1 MIYNVSF
8 VGSDIFVGGSEVEC
22 FVKKIL
28 ANRRIKF
35 FNIKTNEVR
44 KLFSLGSVNF
54 INSSSNSVKTQGD
67 S

>member
-8 VGSDIFVGGSEVEC
+8 VGGDIFVGGSEVEG

-44 KLFSLGSVNF
+44 VLFSLGSIKPVDYRC
-54 INSSSNSVKTQGD
+54 SSSK
-67 S
+67 